1 MTDRTTRSRSNTK
14 PTSTTTPKRRARKD
28 APTTTD
34 PYDETANIVEPI
46 SSLVHWA
53 EHILAPLRQVPAPHH
68 RLLLDR
74 LEQVALGEIDRLLIL
89 MPPGSAKS
97 TYGST
102 IFPAWWFRH
111 HPGSSI
117 IAASHTA
124 DLSEHFG
131 RRLRNLINEHKSVL
145 GYGLASDNHA
155 AYRFATTEQGEYFAT
170 GINGPVIGRR
180 ADLILIDDPIKNH
193 ADADSAFAREHL
205 WNWYRSELTTRLK
218 PKGRI
223 VLIMTRWHR
232 DDLGGRLLASDDN
245 WHQLRLPA
253 LAEQNDPLGR
263 SPGDALWPDWE
274 DAAAL
279 HRKRATVGSRIW
291 AAQYQQAPVSET
303 GGLFPVAQVA
313 IADTM
318 PPQLRAVRAW
328 DLAATLAEG
337 GRDPDWTVGVKL
349 ARDSVGH
356 CYIIDVVR
364 LRAGPH
370 EVSETVVATARRDGA
385 AVTVGLP
392 QDPGQAGKHQ
402 VAWLTT
408 QLHGFTVV
416 ASPETGAKTTR
427 AAPIAAQVEAG
438 RLTLMRAPWNAALLD
453 ELRDFPHGR
462 KDDQVDALARA
473 FSLLAEV
480 GQLSRRVHV
489 PIFVR

>member
-1 MTDRTTRSRSNTK
+1 MTDRPPRSRSDTILAS
-14 PTSTTTPKRRARKD
+14 PPTPKHRARKI
-28 APTTTD
+28 AP
-34 PYDETANIVEPI
+34 PVETVKPI
-46 SSLVHWA
+46 CSLGNWA
-53 EHILAPLRQVPAPHH
+53 EHVLAPLHQTPALHH
-68 RLLLDR
+68 RLLLDH
-74 LEQVALGEIDRLLIL
+74 LEQVTLGNIDRLLVL

-97 TYGST
+97 TYSST

-111 HPGSSI
+111 HPSSSI

-131 RRLRNLINEHKSVL
+131 RRLRNLIGEYQPVL
-145 GYGLASDNHA
+145 GYGLAPDNHA
-155 AYRFATTEQGEYFAT
+155 AYRFATTEKGDYFAT
-170 GINGPVIGRR
+170 GIHGPVIGRR

-193 ADADSAFAREHL
+193 ADADSALARDHL
-205 WNWYRSELTTRLK
+205 WNWYRSELITRLK

-232 DDLGGRLLASDDN
+232 DDLGGRLLASGDN

-253 LAEQNDPLGR
+253 LAEPDDPLGR
-263 SPGDALWPDWE
+263 SPGDALWPEWE

-291 AAQYQQAPVSET
+291 AAHYQQSPISET
-303 GGLFPVAQVA
+303 GGLFPVVRVL
-313 IADTM
+313 IADALPT
-318 PPQLRAVRAW
+318 QLRAVRGW
-328 DLAATLAEG
+328 DLAATQAEA

-349 ARDSVGH
+349 ARDLEGH
-356 CYIIDVVR
+356 CYVIDVVR

-370 EVSETVVATARRDGA
+370 EVSETVVATARRDGGS
-385 AVTVGLP
+385 VTVGLP
-392 QDPGQAGKHQ
+392 QDPGQAGKQQ

-416 ASPETGAKTTR
+416 ASPETGAKVTR
-427 AAPIAAQVEAG
+427 AGPVAAQVEAG
-438 RLTLMRAPWNAALLD
+438 RLTLMRAPWNAAFLD

-473 FSLLAEV
+473 FSLLAGV
-480 GQLSRRVHV
+480 GQPSRRLQV
-489 PIFVR
+489 PIFAR

>member
-1 MTDRTTRSRSNTK
+1 MTDRPARSRSDTTTDA
-14 PTSTTTPKRRARKD
+14 TSTPKRRRGKIIP
-28 APTTTD
+28 PTEK
-34 PYDETANIVEPI
+34 PAEA
-46 SSLVHWA
+46 SKALASLGQWA
-53 EHILAPLRQVPAPHH
+53 EHVLAPLRQTPAPHH
-68 RLLLDR
+68 RLLLDH
-74 LEQVALGEIDRLLIL
+74 LEQVTLGNIDRLLVL

-97 TYGST
+97 TYSST

-111 HPGSSI
+111 HQNSSV

-131 RRLRNLINEHKSVL
+131 RRLRNLIDEHQSVL
-145 GYGLASDNHA
+145 GYGLAPDSHA
-155 AYRFATTEQGEYFAT
+155 AYRFGTTEKGDYFAT
-170 GINGPVIGRR
+170 GVHGPVIGRR

-193 ADADSAFAREHL
+193 ADADSALARDHL
-205 WNWYRSELTTRLK
+205 WNWYRSELITRLK

-223 VLIMTRWHR
+223 VLIMTRWHP
-232 DDLGGRLLASDDN
+232 DDLGGRLLASGDN
-245 WHQLRLPA
+245 WRQLRLPA
-253 LAEQNDPLGR
+253 LAEPDDPLGR
-263 SPGDALWPDWE
+263 NPGEALWPEWE

-291 AAQYQQAPVSET
+291 AAHYQQSPISET
-303 GGLFPVAQVA
+303 GGLFPVAQVL
-313 IADTM
+313 IADAL

-328 DLAATLAEG
+328 DLAATQADA

-349 ARDSVGH
+349 ARDLEGH
-356 CYIIDVVR
+356 CYVIDVVR

-370 EVSETVVATARRDGA
+370 EVSETVVATARRDGG

-392 QDPGQAGKHQ
+392 QDPGQAGKQQ
-402 VAWLTT
+402 VAWLST

-416 ASPETGAKTTR
+416 ASPETGAKVTR
-427 AAPIAAQVEAG
+427 AAPVAAQVEAG
-438 RLTLMRAPWNAALLD
+438 RLTLMRAPWNAAFLE

-473 FSLLAEV
+473 FSLLANV
-480 GQLSRRVHV
+480 AQPSRRLQV